1 MARRMFEGVKD
12 LYKRYGNQRL
22 INACDRALVCNA
34 SDYTTLKNI
43 LSNKIDL
50 LEKSNTA
57 SEVMLPRHENIR
69 GSKYYY

>member
-1 MARRMFEGVKD
+1 MARRMFEGVRD
-12 LYKRYGNQRL
+12 LNKRYGNQRL
-22 INACDRALVCNA
+22 VNACRRALGFNA

-50 LEKSNTA
+50 LGQSNTA
-57 SEVMLPRHENIR
+57 TVVTLPRHENIR